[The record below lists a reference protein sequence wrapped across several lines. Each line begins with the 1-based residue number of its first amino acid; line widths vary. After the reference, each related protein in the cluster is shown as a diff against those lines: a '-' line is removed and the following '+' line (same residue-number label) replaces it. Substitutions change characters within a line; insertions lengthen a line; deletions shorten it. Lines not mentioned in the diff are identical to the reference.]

1 MIKKLLIQNYAIIEY
16 LEIDF
21 SQGLTIITGETGA
34 GKSILLGAL
43 GLVMGNRA
51 ETKVLY
57 NESEKCVVEGIFNL
71 KPYDL
76 KKFFEANDLDF
87 EEETVIRREI
97 TPAGKTRAF
106 VNDTPVNLKVL
117 QDLSSTLIDLHQQFD
132 TLDINSVSFQ
142 LRMLDALAGNK
153 NLLNDYQK
161 AFRQYEAGRRQLE
174 VWMEESERS
183 AREQDFLAF
192 QMEEF
197 NQTGVIEGEQ
207 ESQEEELSRLNNAE
221 DIKQTFGAAYGH
233 LVENE
238 LSLIGRLKDISV
250 SIGAMRKIGP
260 SYQSLYERLESTI
273 AELQDLAGEFETV
286 AETTELNQER
296 ALEIQQRL
304 DQIYR
309 LQKKHGVNDIAGL
322 LRIQEEIQQQ
332 LESYSD
338 LSGKIAA
345 LEQSLKD
352 QEKNLQ
358 HTARELSKRRKEVIP
373 AFTEKVEG
381 MLSQL
386 SMEHARLEIQMQDMP
401 ALSATGL
408 DDVSFLFAAN
418 KGSRL
423 QAIKDVASGGEL
435 SRLALCTKSL
445 VASAIP
451 LPTMVFDEI
460 DAGVSGDVSLKM
472 GDILRKLSNQHQV
485 VVITHSPQV
494 AAKAD
499 VHYFVYKKIK
509 DDRTVT
515 GVRALSMDERVR
527 ALATMLS
534 SNPPSES
541 AIANARELL
550 QWAPA

>member
-250 SIGAMRKIGP
+250 SIGGMRKIGP

-373 AFTEKVEG
+373 AFTQKVEG